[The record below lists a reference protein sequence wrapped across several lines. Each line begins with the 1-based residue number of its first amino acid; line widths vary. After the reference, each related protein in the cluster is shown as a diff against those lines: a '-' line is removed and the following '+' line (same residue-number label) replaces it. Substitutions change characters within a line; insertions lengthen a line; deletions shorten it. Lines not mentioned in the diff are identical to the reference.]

1 MIARTIMAAAAVALG
16 LGLLVGPVSAGNPCK
31 LDCAKAKVAC
41 IKKAKDAKTACLSA
55 SGADKPACKA
65 TFKTAKTACVTT
77 FKTKKPACK
86 TDKENI
92 NVCSP
97 SGAFLD

>member
-1 MIARTIMAAAAVALG
+1 LIALKVMAAVAAIG
-16 LGLLVGPVSAGNPCK
+16 LGLLVSPVSAGNPCK

-41 IKKAKDAKTACLSA
+41 IKKARDAKTACI
-55 SGADKPACKA
+55 SGGGDKATCKS

-77 FKTKKPACK
+77 WKAKKPACK
-86 TDKENI
+86 TDKENVNI
-92 NVCSP
+92 CSP